1 MTNFHG
7 NYFFVIVDDGGV
19 CRHMVT
25 IYLNE
30 LNLVSEK
37 RNRSL
42 DNNDNRLDSHK
53 NRNEEISKT
62 TKNSTNETANWVR
75 LL

>member
-7 NYFFVIVDDGGV
+7 NYFLVFVDDGSV
-19 CRHMVT
+19 CHHMVT

-30 LNLVSEK
+30 LNLVSEE

-42 DNNDNRLDSHK
+42 DNDDIRLVSHK
-53 NRNEEISKT
+53 NCNEEISKT
-62 TKNSTNETANWVR
+62 TTNSTNERANWVR
-75 LL
+75 LV

>member
-19 CRHMVT
+19 CRHIVT

-37 RNRSL
+37 RNHSL
-42 DNNDNRLDSHK
+42 DNNDIRLDPHK
-53 NRNEEISKT
+53 NCNEEISKT
-62 TKNSTNETANWVR
+62 TTNSTNERANWVR
-75 LL
+75 LV